1 MADLE
6 NEVNEQEEFS
16 EEDSGEEKS
25 GKKFS
30 FVKMGLPI
38 LLVQVVIAYLLA
50 NYVIV
55 PKLYGNSD
63 STAQASATENAVADS
78 AESEDSGETPEFGK
92 IFTIEDV
99 IVNPAESEG
108 GQFVLINFGFEV
120 KDDSDIKTLEERQI
134 QVRDFLIK
142 ILSAKTVTQLDG
154 PDDKEVL
161 RQEVKAAVKDLL
173 PPKHLMNVYF
183 SNYIIQ

>member
-6 NEVNEQEEFS
+6 NEVDQQEEFS
-16 EEDSGEEKS
+16 EEES

-30 FVKMGLPI
+30 FVKMGIPI

-50 NYVIV
+50 NYLIV
-55 PKLYGNSD
+55 PKLYGNSGT
-63 STAQASATENAVADS
+63 TAKASVTEEAIADS
-78 AESEDSGETPEFGK
+78 SESEDSSETPDFGK

-99 IVNPAESEG
+99 IVNPAQSEG

-120 KDDSDIKTLEERQI
+120 KDDLDLKTLEERQI
-134 QVRDFLIK
+134 QVRDLLIK
-142 ILSAKTVTQLDG
+142 ILSAKTVAQLDG

-161 RQEVKAAVKDLL
+161 RREVKETVKNLL
-173 PPKHLMNVYF
+173 PAKHLMNVYF